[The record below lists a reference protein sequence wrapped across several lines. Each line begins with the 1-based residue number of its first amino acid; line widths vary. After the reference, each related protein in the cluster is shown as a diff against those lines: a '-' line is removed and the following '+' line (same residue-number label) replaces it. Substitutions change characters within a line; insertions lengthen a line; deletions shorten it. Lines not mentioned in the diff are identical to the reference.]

1 MGCQVQLSTEQPYFR
16 TNKVKAVSYLHM
28 LRAVVYIALSF
39 VIDDVFM
46 TLVWIGVA
54 ELLVAGWFWSLKME
68 SWGLSMGLCVVQFL
82 FPISLG
88 ISLIGGFI
96 ILGAAVVQMAL
107 LALIRGEG
115 GYNFNQLANLD
126 QAETREADLLQR
138 RMFHLAV
145 LAQIMKSLSVLVS
158 GLATLAFLGWL
169 DPILWL
175 APLPLFPVTLLL
187 GMVNLIAGYGFFA
200 GKDWGFHLTIIMVPV
215 SFIETLLTLNGL
227 IFLLGIWILT
237 IMIPC
242 LAKDGFYCKL
252 FSRKRG
258 GNFGYTQEVI
268 KTQEHAL
275 TSDIE

>member
-1 MGCQVQLSTEQPYFR
+1 MGCQVQLSIEQPYFR

-28 LRAVVYIALSF
+28 LRAVAYIALSF

-46 TLVWIGVA
+46 TLVWIGIA

-68 SWGLSMGLCVVQFL
+68 SWGLSMGLCIVQFL
-82 FPISLG
+82 FPISLE
-88 ISLIGGFI
+88 ISLIGGLI
-96 ILGAAVVQMAL
+96 ILGAAAVQIVL

-115 GYNFNQLANLD
+115 GYNFNQLVNLD
-126 QAETREADLLQR
+126 QAETRKADLLQR

-145 LAQIMKSLSVLVS
+145 IAQIMKSLAVLVS
-158 GLATLAFLGWL
+158 GLAALAFLGWL

-175 APLPLFPVTLLL
+175 PPLPLVPLTLLL

-200 GKDWGFHLTIIMVPV
+200 GKDWGFHLTIVMVPV

-227 IFLLGIWILT
+227 IFLIGIWILT

-258 GNFGYTQEVI
+258 NNFGHTQEVI

>member
-1 MGCQVQLSTEQPYFR
+1 MGCQVQLSIEQPYFR
-16 TNKVKAVSYLHM
+16 TNKVKAVSYLHV
-28 LRAVVYIALSF
+28 LRAIVYIALSF

-46 TLVWIGVA
+46 TLAWIGIA
-54 ELLVAGWFWSLKME
+54 ELFLAGWFWSLKME

-88 ISLIGGFI
+88 ISLIGGSI
-96 ILGAAVVQMAL
+96 ILGAAIVQMVL

-115 GYNFNQLANLD
+115 GYNFNQLAHLD
-126 QAETREADLLQR
+126 QAETREAGLLQR

-145 LAQIMKSLSVLVS
+145 LAQIMKSLAVLVS
-158 GLATLAFLGWL
+158 GLAALAFLGWL

-175 APLPLFPVTLLL
+175 SPLPLVPITLLL
-187 GMVNLIAGYGFFA
+187 GTVNLIAGLGFFT

-242 LAKDGFYCKL
+242 LAKDGFYSKL
-252 FSRKRG
+252 FSRNRA
-258 GNFGYTQEVI
+258 NYFGHTQEVI
-268 KTQEHAL
+268 KTQEHAF